1 MAASNQPH
9 EGPITRDQAAR
20 RASPSPIVVWVVLIT
35 FSPLL
40 ATILILLILAMILHA
55 VLLHVA
61 LWMVWGLTGRRVLF
75 VYSNS
80 PIWQS
85 YIEERIVPRLPRGS
99 VILNWSERR
108 YWRRWSL
115 ATVAFRYFGG
125 SREFNPLAVVVRP
138 LRWGR
143 TFRFWQAFRD
153 FKHGNHQAL
162 EKTEAELF
170 AYLGER
176 QRNRAI

>member
-1 MAASNQPH
+1 MTEPNYTT
-9 EGPITRDQAAR
+9 EGPITGDRAAR
-20 RASPSPIVVWVVLIT
+20 RAGPSPVVWIALIML
-35 FSPLL
+35 SPLL

-85 YIEERIVPRLPRGS
+85 YVEQRIVPRLPRGS

-108 YWRRWSL
+108 QWRRWSL
-115 ATVAFRYFGG
+115 ATAAFRYFGG

-143 TFRFWQAFRD
+143 TFRFWQPFRD
-153 FKHGNHQAL
+153 YKHGNDQAL
-162 EKTEAELF
+162 QRTEAELF
-170 AYLGER
+170 AYLEER
-176 QRNRAI
+176 QRNRAV